1 MNVEWIV
8 RQDKLEVEKL
18 GAPKPSKTSDEHVE
32 ISATVRLRYE
42 LDDATVN
49 RATEV
54 IPGAI
59 EAIRAAILADEN
71 EESFQ
76 AVYLVKPGV
85 KVAVALEGRLDDN
98 VERIKGAPR
107 LYAMTVVEQVK
118 LTASTAGF
126 LVDTTLKFE
135 LQPAE
140 VETLTRIL
148 LERGAKL
155 EHMQQG
161 LPFGESRGVTLEDI
175 DIAPAPPEEKR
186 SAPPSLSRRPVSKAL
201 EDLEEGLYDDR
212 LDEEHERELK
222 GKNRAQ
228 VLSAIKDRR
237 DTVQL
242 FAQG

>member
-8 RQDKLEVEKL
+8 RQDKLEVVKL
-18 GAPKPSKTSDEHVE
+18 GAPKPSKTSDDHVE
-32 ISATVRLRYE
+32 ISATVRLCYG

-59 EAIRAAILADEN
+59 EAIRAAIHADEN

-76 AVYLVKPGV
+76 AAYLVKPGV

-126 LVDTTLKFE
+126 LVDTTLRFE

-161 LPFGESRGVTLEDI
+161 LPFGESRGVTDVEGETLTRILIE
-175 DIAPAPPEEKR
+175 R
-186 SAPPSLSRRPVSKAL
+186 GTLPSLSRSPVSKAL
-201 EDLEEGLYDDR
+201 EDLDEGLYDDR
-212 LDEEHERELK
+212 LDEEHELELK
-222 GKNRAQ
+222 GRNRAQ
-228 VLSAIKDRR
+228 VLAAIKARR

-242 FAQG
+242 FAQV

>member
-8 RQDKLEVEKL
+8 RQDKLEVVKL

-32 ISATVRLRYE
+32 ISATVRLCYE

-59 EAIRAAILADEN
+59 EAIRAAIHADEN

-76 AVYLVKPGV
+76 AAYLVKPGV

-98 VERIKGAPR
+98 VERIKSAPR

-126 LVDTTLKFE
+126 LVDTTLRFE

-148 LERGAKL
+148 LERG
-155 EHMQQG
+155 
-161 LPFGESRGVTLEDI
+161 TL
-175 DIAPAPPEEKR
+175 
-186 SAPPSLSRRPVSKAL
+186 PSLSRRPVSKAL
-201 EDLEEGLYDDR
+201 EDL
-212 LDEEHERELK
+212 DEEHELELK
-222 GKNRAQ
+222 GRNRAQ
-228 VLSAIKDRR
+228 VLAAIKARR

-242 FAQG
+242 FAQV